1 MRKLAADKSNLEHG
15 AELTGLGA
23 MAVPAL
29 AGVGARAKPGGLLNR
44 FATSGVGKHM
54 LTHHS
59 AYDAAGL
66 GILAAPTVYHLGKKM
81 FGGNKP
87 KTASIDPDVLYYF
100 YLNMGLE

>member
-1 MRKLAADKSNLEHG
+1 MKKSADDKSNLEHG

-29 AGVGARAKPGGLLNR
+29 ASVGSRAKPGGLLNR

-81 FGGNKP
+81 FGGQK
-87 KTASIDPDVLYYF
+87 KTASIDSDVLYYF
-100 YLNMGLE
+100 YLNMGSE